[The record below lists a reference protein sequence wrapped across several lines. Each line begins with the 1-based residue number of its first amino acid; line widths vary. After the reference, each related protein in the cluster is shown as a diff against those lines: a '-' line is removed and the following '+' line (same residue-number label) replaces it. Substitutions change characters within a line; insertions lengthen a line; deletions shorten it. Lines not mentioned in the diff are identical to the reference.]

1 MTIKKFKNFEELKEF
16 EYEFN
21 EAYCEENNLTF
32 VDYIFESI
40 NNDDELNKKFEK
52 RLEESGYNL
61 DDLLETDEYYNVNG
75 HKNPR
80 CPNVIIGA
88 YYKNEDI
95 KIARI
100 NGRFYTL
107 EGWDGEKYLNCR
119 NVRDCKGS
127 NYLDCGRHYI
137 VKPIKND
144 NIVDFKAEYYDY

>member
-1 MTIKKFKNFEELKEF
+1 MKKFKNFEELKEF

-21 EAYCEENNLTF
+21 ETYCEENNLTF
-32 VDYIFESI
+32 VDYILESI
-40 NNDDELNKKFEK
+40 NNADELNKKFAK
-52 RLEESGYNL
+52 RLEELGYNL
-61 DDLLETDEYYNVNG
+61 DDLLETDEYYNVDG

-80 CPNVIIGA
+80 CPNLIIGA
-88 YYKNEDI
+88 YYRNEDI

-107 EGWDGEKYLNCR
+107 EGWDGEKYNDCR

-127 NYLDCGRHYI
+127 DYLDCGRHYI

-144 NIVDFKAEYYDY
+144 NVVDFKTEYYDY

>member
-1 MTIKKFKNFEELKEF
+1 MKKFKNLEELKEF
-16 EYEFN
+16 GYKFDKK
-21 EAYCEENNLTF
+21 YCEENNLTTIP
-32 VDYIFESI
+32 DAIFELI
-40 NNDDELNKKFEK
+40 NNADELNRQFAK

-107 EGWDGEKYLNCR
+107 EGWDGEKYKYCR
-119 NVRDCKGS
+119 NVIDCKGS
-127 NYLDCGRHYI
+127 DYLDCGRHYI
-137 VKPIKND
+137 VQPIKND
-144 NIVDFKAEYYDY
+144 NVVDFTTEYYDYI